1 MLFDSN
7 QGEHLREL
15 QEQIDRARTMTAQLM
30 AQVIARACA
39 RLQAQQ
45 QSASARIIRLV
56 QSGASA
62 DATLAL
68 LELELP
74 QWKLRRLIY
83 DHGEWHCSLSKHIA
97 LPAELDDMAEANHE
111 SLPLAILSAFVEAR
125 RHSVT
130 AGESRPQSVPQVR
143 SMQLRQFRLIR
154 QSRDER
160 AMANS
165 VGSTRNDGR
174 RPQPIVISVGIVLL
188 AALVLVSAGLVAI
201 PLWTV
206 LVQGWRL
213 QPIADQCNIVGDA
226 REGEACD
233 QKLREGVQHPAR
245 GANAPIRLRSP
256 QQRNE

>member
-1 MLFDSN
+1 MTLRARCGSSAASDLYAGDRFSYEIPIAQALSSSRFFMAICPLIGCDRMFSKSESCRTGAMLFDSN

-45 QSASARIIRLV
+45 QSARARIIRLV

-143 SMQLRQFRLIR
+143 PMQ
-154 QSRDER
+154 
-160 AMANS
+160 
-165 VGSTRNDGR
+165 GY
-174 RPQPIVISVGIVLL
+174 
-188 AALVLVSAGLVAI
+188 AI
-201 PLWTV
+201 
-206 LVQGWRL
+206 
-213 QPIADQCNIVGDA
+213 C
-226 REGEACD
+226 CD
-233 QKLREGVQHPAR
+233 NFA
-245 GANAPIRLRSP
+245 
-256 QQRNE
+256 